1 MSAKRFCLSV
11 IKSAVIALAGAL
23 SGILIFSVIVKV
35 ATLPVAAVRA
45 VNQFIKAVS
54 LFCGCFF
61 SLKESKG
68 MVKGAL
74 AGMLFTLLVY
84 SVFLAIDS
92 SAFTAKSFWLDETF
106 DLIVGAVSGAVAV
119 NVRGE
124 G

>member
-35 ATLPVAAVRA
+35 AMLPVAAVRA

-61 SLKESKG
+61 
-68 MVKGAL
+68 
-74 AGMLFTLLVY
+74 
-84 SVFLAIDS
+84 
-92 SAFTAKSFWLDETF
+92 
-106 DLIVGAVSGAVAV
+106 
-119 NVRGE
+119 R
-124 G
+124 